1 MTLTVRP
8 VKLKQSVYLRV
19 PIGIADLIG
28 IDPDAEVALNLKEQD
43 DQFLLIYTVR
53 KPTIAVAALSSGQ
66 SQIFHEKYPERVAS
80 RKD

>member
-66 SQIFHEKYPERVAS
+66 SQIVDEKYPAHVAA
-80 RKD
+80 RKN